1 MYGAYYKM
9 ETIEHFAK
17 ISLVA
22 RQLGREHLLSREEVH
37 RLQDLR
43 GNYGIAS
50 PAPICA
56 DGSAQPSDDDPAS
69 CQIVEAPSSRGAR
82 LVPTDPADLDGE
94 IRLSYRELTALIEDA
109 VKAYWEVSM
118 GEALGMVETKG
129 LVAMIEAADA
139 MVKAAKV
146 TLVGWEKIGAGYVT
160 AIVRGDVAAVKAAT
174 DAGAAAARRVGEL
187 VSVHVIPRPH
197 ANLEDALPIGKS
209 GVKA

>member
-1 MYGAYYKM
+1 
-9 ETIEHFAK
+9 
-17 ISLVA
+17 
-22 RQLGREHLLSREEVH
+22 
-37 RLQDLR
+37 
-43 GNYGIAS
+43 
-50 PAPICA
+50 
-56 DGSAQPSDDDPAS
+56 
-69 CQIVEAPSSRGAR
+69 
-82 LVPTDPADLDGE
+82 
-94 IRLSYRELTALIEDA
+94 
-109 VKAYWEVSM
+109 M

-197 ANLEDALPIGKS
+197 ANLEDALPIGKAS
-209 GVKA
+209 GDAKGRAAGQLQAAGGAPGRSVRHGRRQLSRRRRHGGRRLRRNRPHRQRQ